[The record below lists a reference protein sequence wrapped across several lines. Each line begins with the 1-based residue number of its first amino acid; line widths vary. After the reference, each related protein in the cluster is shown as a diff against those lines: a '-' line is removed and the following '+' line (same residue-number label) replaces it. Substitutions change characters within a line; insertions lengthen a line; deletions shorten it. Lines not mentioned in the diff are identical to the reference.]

1 MTLSSL
7 DHLLCFSPGSAP
19 RTILD
24 PLLRTMYWSL
34 RESGGELVDD
44 KGQIQSTSIKTTKV
58 QVLLSIIFRL
68 KNSNFC
74 FS

>member
-44 KGQIQSTSIKTTKV
+44 KGQIQSKG